1 MITCS
6 WKTKQDKKSV
16 TQQLSPSL
24 LPFMLGWVGVVK
36 NRQSSDDVSLM
47 PQLSF
52 HFISFFYTTLNIT
65 TDMCRRKRE
74 GEWEWEKRKCWNIT
88 HQDYCTLSQ
97 TSSFMSN
104 ICFISSPFCEKWD
117 RWDEKRDAYKK
128 LCDQINVYSVYF
140 TISFNSH
147 LAKKWQNETSLVA

>member
-6 WKTKQDKKSV
+6 WKRKQDKKSV

-47 PQLSF
+47 PHLSF
-52 HFISFFYTTLNIT
+52 PFISFFYTTLNIT

-74 GEWEWEKRKCWNIT
+74 GE
-88 HQDYCTLSQ
+88 
-97 TSSFMSN
+97 
-104 ICFISSPFCEKWD
+104 
-117 RWDEKRDAYKK
+117 
-128 LCDQINVYSVYF
+128 
-140 TISFNSH
+140 
-147 LAKKWQNETSLVA
+147 